1 MMRYAVGLVCMCVM
15 ISAETPPARAMGDDD
30 AKPTGTID
38 VTVSFN
44 KSQPAFEGW
53 GTSLC
58 WWAHGVGDWPDDKLD
73 ELIDWIGNPET
84 GLGYT
89 IFRYNIGGGD
99 DPTHHH
105 MRRHADIPGFRAG
118 PDVPYD
124 WNADAKQR
132 RVLEKLVARVDKPIV
147 EAFSNSPPY
156 WMTISGCASGNV
168 GGVSNLRPEM
178 FDAFADYLADVV
190 KHYRDERG
198 ITFRSVEPLNE
209 PNAGWWTSGHNQEGC
224 HFSTAEQGRIILA
237 LRRALDA
244 RGLREVQISAS
255 DANSI
260 DGCLANMEAYDSRT
274 IEALGQI
281 NTHSYWGIR
290 RAALR
295 KFAARH
301 GKRLWQSESGP
312 MQCRGDQMDAA
323 LFMAE
328 CIVNDLNGMQPAAW
342 LEWQVVSEGNW
353 GCIHIDE
360 ETRELRKSPSFFAFS
375 AFTRAVRPGDVL
387 LDVAPAEVVAAYSSA
402 RKEIVV
408 VAVNATK
415 KRRAYRCRFKGL
427 EAHAERATMV
437 NAFEGGGSE
446 AIEFRGDAVVVDVA
460 PKSVVTLRVAGAS
473 FVEPTKASSSKQ

>member
-1 MMRYAVGLVCMCVM
+1 MQYAIRFACTCLMVSLV
-15 ISAETPPARAMGDDD
+15 TPAARSVADEGNN
-30 AKPTGTID
+30 PPRTVD
-38 VTVSFN
+38 VTISLN
-44 KSQPAFEGW
+44 KSQPPFEGW

-73 ELIDWIGNPET
+73 ELIDWIVNPET
-84 GLGYT
+84 GLGYS

-99 DPTHHH
+99 DSSHHH

-118 PDVPYD
+118 ADAPYD
-124 WNADAKQR
+124 WSADANQR
-132 RVLEKLVARVDKPIV
+132 RVLQKLIARVDRPIL

-178 FDAFADYLADVV
+178 YDAFADYLADVV
-190 KHYRDERG
+190 KHYRNERG
-198 ITFRSVEPLNE
+198 ITFRTIEPLNE
-209 PNAGWWTSGHNQEGC
+209 PNAGWWTAGHNQEGC
-224 HFSTAEQGRIILA
+224 RFTPTEQSRIILA

-244 RGLREVQISAS
+244 RGFQQTQISAS

-290 RAALR
+290 RAALG
-295 KFAARH
+295 KLAARH

-312 MQCRGDQMDAA
+312 MQCHGNQMDAA

-328 CIVNDLNGMQPAAW
+328 CIVNDLNGMKPAAW
-342 LEWQVVSEGNW
+342 IEWQVVSEDNW
-353 GCIHIDE
+353 GCIHIE
-360 ETRELRKSPSFFAFS
+360 EKTRELHKSPSFHAFS
-375 AFTRAVRPGDVL
+375 AFTRAIRPGDQL
-387 LDVAPAEVVAAYSSA
+387 LEVDPPEVVAAYSSRRSEA
-402 RKEIVV
+402 VV

-415 KRRAYRCRFKGL
+415 KRRAYRCRFKGVG
-427 EAHAERATMV
+427 AHADQATV
-437 NAFEGGGSE
+437 VAAFGEGKPKSV
-446 AIEFRGDAVVVDVA
+446 EFRDGAFVIDVA
-460 PKSVVTLRVAGAS
+460 PQSVATLRVSGARFGMPAKS
-473 FVEPTKASSSKQ
+473 TSAKE